1 MTQDIAL
8 SGAIRRKDLDALRLA
23 LAALE
28 EQIDFWFSLPSG
40 IDEEAEIEDQ
50 SPEDAA
56 AHTAGLAVKAA
67 RKAIDALKERLLT
80 E

>member
-8 SGAIRRKDLDALRLA
+8 SGAIRRKDRDAMRLA

-28 EQIDFWFSLPSG
+28 RASLLIPRTRP
-40 IDEEAEIEDQ
+40 IHIKM
-50 SPEDAA
+50 DAA
-56 AHTAGLAVKAA
+56 IE
-67 RKAIDALKERLLT
+67 RLKERLLT